1 MHTKIFKTL
10 LFYHLG
16 PFFLIRKP
24 ETRYM
29 RYTLN
34 RHAGRILNFN
44 TFEVFTS
51 DAILVSHEMLPKRW
65 TVLEIDGDLFL

>member
-1 MHTKIFKTL
+1 
-10 LFYHLG
+10 
-16 PFFLIRKP
+16 
-24 ETRYM
+24 M

-34 RHAGRILNFN
+34 RHTGRILNFN

-51 DAILVSHEMLPKRW
+51 GAILVSHQMLPKRW